1 MTEQILKLISASYPL
16 KKLDI
21 GKHSTVKSPV
31 IKFHIEQYHAEGLG
45 NISVMRGSGMFGLM
59 KMDTLIVNP
68 FEVDAPLFSYDRIYA
83 MGNDTLILEL
93 YDTQL
98 APCDVSGIAQIGAS
112 AADLPDHD
120 LGSHWY
126 DNIKYKESLSKKGQ
140 KLTPAFDKLTADY
153 SAAYIALCAASPKCS
168 DADKRSAASTYVEG
182 LLSNGG
188 PSTDAFKKIL
198 GEDETKAL
206 FRKVIF
212 GTEA

>member
-1 MTEQILKLISASYPL
+1 MTERILKAIGAQFEL
-16 KKLDI
+16 KKVPVQ
-21 GKHSTVKSPV
+21 KHSTVKSPV

-45 NISVMRGSGMFGLM
+45 NVSVMRGSGMLGLM
-59 KMDTLIVNP
+59 KMDTLIVDP

-98 APCDVSGIAQIGAS
+98 APCDVRDIAQVGA
-112 AADLPDHD
+112 AAANLPDHD

-126 DNIKYKESLSKKGQ
+126 DDIKYKESLSKKGK
-140 KLTPAFDKLTADY
+140 KLTPAFDTLTADY
-153 SAAYIALCAASPKCS
+153 TAAYINLCACAPRC
-168 DADKRSAASTYVEG
+168 DKEAKRAAASKYVEG

-206 FRKVIF
+206 FRAVIF
-212 GTEA
+212 GTEG